1 MDNSPQKIDTN
12 SYQKEGRIN
21 KSIFLSIVVIS
32 GIVLLAGYFIFDN
45 AMQNR
50 NARLRN
56 EYRIEKELLK
66 VWVQSTLF
74 NPILDWH
81 KAAMHSDNGLNDAYL
96 VFNMNQNRV
105 YFEKDGEIISHEV
118 ELIDKYDWKL
128 YQVTP
133 GGLKEMS
140 GIVRLKNRHDR
151 EVFRNICKEAF
162 VLQTF
167 VGKDH
172 SVHLDIKSSNCI
184 GCGDG
189 YISMALLNRYFDE
202 HHYKKW
208 GETINK
214 SVLESEEEY
223 LSGDTLQL
231 NYGIAKRKRT
241 GVL

>member
-1 MDNSPQKIDTN
+1 MDNSLQK
-12 SYQKEGRIN
+12 QGRIN

-32 GIVLLAGYFIFDN
+32 GIVLLATYFLFDN

-50 NARLRN
+50 NARLRK
-56 EYRIEKELLK
+56 EYRIEEELLK
-66 VWVQSTLF
+66 VWVQSKLF

-81 KAAMHSDNGLNDAYL
+81 KAAMHSDNGLDDAYL
-96 VFNMNQNRV
+96 VFNMDQNKV
-105 YFEKDGEIISHEV
+105 YFEKDGKIIRREV

-151 EVFRNICKEAF
+151 EKFRNICKEAF

-172 SVHLDIKSSNCI
+172 GIQLNIKSSNCI
-184 GCGDG
+184 GCGNG
-189 YISMALLNRYFDE
+189 NIELASLNRYFNE
-202 HHYKKW
+202 HHYEKW
-208 GETINK
+208 GETVNK
-214 SVLESEEEY
+214 SVLISEEEY

-231 NYGIAKRKRT
+231 NYSIVKGKRT
-241 GVL
+241 DVL

>member
-21 KSIFLSIVVIS
+21 KSIFLSIVIIS
-32 GIVLLAGYFIFDN
+32 GIVLLAGYFLFDN

-50 NARLRN
+50 NARLRK
-56 EYRIEKELLK
+56 EYRIEKELLSE
-66 VWVQSTLF
+66 WVKSKLF
-74 NPILDWH
+74 NPILNWH
-81 KAAMHSDNGLNDAYL
+81 KAARYSDDKFNGAYL
-96 VFNMNQNRV
+96 VFNMNQNKI
-105 YFEKDGEIISHEV
+105 YFEKDGEIIKREV

-128 YQVTP
+128 YHVTP

-172 SVHLDIKSSNCI
+172 GVQLDIKSSNCI
-184 GCGDG
+184 GCGNG
-189 YISMALLNRYFDE
+189 NISLALLNRYFNE
-202 HHYKKW
+202 HHYEKW
-208 GETINK
+208 GETMNK
-214 SVLESEEEY
+214 SVLVSEEEY

-231 NYGIAKRKRT
+231 NYGILKRT
-241 GVL
+241 DVL